1 MHANWLNGPRKWCYQ
16 YVAFYSKVKQESCNE
31 NISPLIWI
39 APFIFFRV
47 LSCRQNDI
55 HKKVVNSVK
64 EPLSR
69 CCESVIHD
77 QLSCNSRIS
86 WCNPVVFAQNIIF
99 IICVVINVSIFFIG
113 RDFDVFD
120 IIFVAQERWCCHYH
134 CCHQKSVLLK
144 PF

>member
-39 APFIFFRV
+39 VPFIFFRV

-55 HKKVVNSVK
+55 HKKVVNFIK
-64 EPLSR
+64 EPLFR

-86 WCNPVVFAQNIIF
+86 WCNPVVFALNIIF
-99 IICVVINVSIFFIG
+99 IICVVINVSIFFL
-113 RDFDVFD
+113 
-120 IIFVAQERWCCHYH
+120 
-134 CCHQKSVLLK
+134 SVVILMFSTSSLLLK
-144 PF
+144 SDDVVIIIVVIKNPSF

>member
-1 MHANWLNGPRKWCYQ
+1 MHLTYIACKLTLVNGHWKWCYQ

-31 NISPLIWI
+31 NVWI

-99 IICVVINVSIFFIG
+99 IICVVINVSIFFY
-113 RDFDVFD
+113 RSWF
-120 IIFVAQERWCCHYH
+120 WCFRHH
-134 CCHQKSVLLK
+134 LCCLRAMMLSLSLLS
-144 PF
+144 